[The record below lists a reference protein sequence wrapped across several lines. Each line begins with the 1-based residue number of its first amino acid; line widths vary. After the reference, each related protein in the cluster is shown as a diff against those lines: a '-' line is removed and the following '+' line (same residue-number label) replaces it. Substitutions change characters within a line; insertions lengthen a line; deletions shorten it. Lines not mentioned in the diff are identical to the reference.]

1 MLGAFSKLGALD
13 EMVVKFASP
22 SLERPLLIK
31 PILPL
36 IKHETKVI
44 LKMYVYHKAEEGEGS
59 N

>member
-22 SLERPLLIK
+22 SLECPLLT

-44 LKMYVYHKAEEGEGS
+44 LMYVYHKAEEGEGF